1 MCVKICKLIKN
12 YKYGNY
18 ICITPKAVIITTNR
32 SKNTINTFFMK
43 ITLLIIICTLCLI
56 RCTYQQA
63 NKVAP
68 LKNTITKGENFRIT
82 LPENHT
88 TGFMWQ
94 INNSFDDKILDYYGS
109 VFRGN
114 EKGVDFNFTTL
125 KEGQAILNFTLIK
138 YRDTAEV
145 KQFIIDVK

>member
-1 MCVKICKLIKN
+1 M
-12 YKYGNY
+12 YDS
-18 ICITPKAVIITTNR
+18 KAIITTTNT
-32 SKNTINTFFMK
+32 SKNATNTFFMK
-43 ITLLIIICTLCLI
+43 IIISIIICTICLTS
-56 RCTYQQA
+56 CSYQQA
-63 NKVAP
+63 DKVAP
-68 LKNTITKGENFRIT
+68 LKNTITKGEKFRIT

-88 TGFMWQ
+88 TGYMWQ

-125 KEGQAILNFTLIK
+125 KEGQTILNFTLIK
-138 YRDTAEV
+138 YRDTSEV